1 MNETNYGNFAEPKE
15 TACSKRSE
23 EVLLTA
29 LDKIEQLE
37 KRKTKDEKLI
47 QELFETVWR
56 LLKVVRMSCSQDCVF
71 CSRGDSFSV
80 AEVHDKALK
89 LCLDNMRYI
98 DKGKD
103 FLKNDTK

>member
-37 KRKTKDEKLI
+37 KQLNEANI
-47 QELFETVWR
+47 
-56 LLKVVRMSCSQDCVF
+56 LLESLLPIECWQDDAAV
-71 CSRGDSFSV
+71 
-80 AEVHDKALK
+80 
-89 LCLDNMRYI
+89 LDYLNKWGLR
-98 DKGKD
+98 
-103 FLKNDTK
+103 